1 MQSHLSEAPRPAWAP
16 LLGTLALLLLAL
28 PAAAQPDGPGAEAP
42 ELPGLVV
49 TAPRPADELTRPLAS
64 READLSARA
73 RSRASDAA
81 ALLEAV
87 PGAAV
92 VRNGPL
98 TGIAQL
104 RGLSNDRVKVLVDDM
119 QITPACANHM
129 DPPLAYA
136 PVEAI
141 DALRTVAGITPVSLG
156 GDSLAGTIVVESA
169 PPPFAEDDGLH
180 VSARG
185 TASFDGSQGA
195 VRTGGLLGAGDR
207 KLALA
212 YTGSWQHGDDL
223 RFPGGRVSAS
233 GYERHDHGLLVGSR
247 RGWGELAL
255 DLGLGITDEA
265 GTPSLP
271 MDIVSDE
278 SHRAGLR
285 LRRALGGGELA
296 ARLYWHEIDHVMDNF
311 SLRPAGAMRMRSPA
325 ESQDIGYRI
334 DFTRPLREG
343 HQLRVGSDLHL
354 ASFDSEIHDLTMG
367 RRQTGIPDGKR
378 RRVGTFAE
386 WEASW
391 SPRWTTL
398 VGVRNDTVWSDAGD
412 VRELMVPMNPLLAA
426 ALRADRDAFD
436 ARGHRRSDVDWEASA
451 LARFQASDA
460 LRLELGAARKQ
471 RAPSLLERYQWTP
484 LAANAGLADGRLYVG
499 NLDLEAETAWHL
511 GLAAEWRSERLELR
525 VAPFY
530 TWVEDYIQGSPLAD
544 RRDPATGLPVLRYE
558 NFDDVRLYGV
568 EASARVSLHEHLQV
582 RGQLGY
588 VRGRNHS
595 SHDDLYRIA
604 PLRGALALDLP
615 WRALTAT
622 AELEWAARQDQVARY
637 NDEPTTDG
645 YGIVNLAVAW
655 QPPGRGV
662 RLAMGLDNLF
672 DVSWAEH
679 TSGLDRVTG
688 SDVALGE
695 RLPGAGRFFHAA
707 LTATW

>member
-1 MQSHLSEAPRPAWAP
+1 MRSHPSEAVAPAWGRA
-16 LLGTLALLLLAL
+16 LGTLALLVAL
-28 PAAAQPDGPGAEAP
+28 PAAAQPTGPAVEAL

-64 READLSARA
+64 REAGLSARA

-81 ALLEAV
+81 ALLETV

-136 PVEAI
+136 PVDAI
-141 DALRTVAGITPVSLG
+141 DSLRTVAGITPVSLG
-156 GDSLAGTIVVESA
+156 GDSLAGTILVESA
-169 PPPFAEDDGLH
+169 PPPFSEDEDLRI
-180 VSARG
+180 SARG
-185 TASFDGSQGA
+185 TGSFDGSQGA
-195 VRTGGLLGAGDR
+195 ARVGGLLGAGDR
-207 KLALA
+207 QLAIS

-223 RFPGGRVSAS
+223 RFPGGRVAAS
-233 GYERHDHGLLVGSR
+233 GYERNDHGLLVGSR
-247 RGWGELAL
+247 RGWGDLAL

-271 MDIVSDE
+271 MDIVDDE

-285 LRRALGGGELA
+285 VRRTLGGGELA
-296 ARLYWHEIDHVMDNF
+296 ARVYWHEIDHVMDNF
-311 SLRPAGAMRMRSPA
+311 SLRPEGAMRMRSPA

-334 DFTRPLREG
+334 DFTRPLRED
-343 HQLRVGSDLHL
+343 HQLRVGSDLRL
-354 ASFDSEIHDLTMG
+354 ASFDSEIHNLTMG
-367 RRQTGIPDGKR
+367 RRQTGIPDGER
-378 RRVGTFAE
+378 RRIGSFAE
-386 WEASW
+386 WEARW
-391 SPRWTTL
+391 GPRWTTL

-412 VRELMVPMNPLLAA
+412 VREVIVPMKPALAA
-426 ALRADRDAFD
+426 ALFADREAYD
-436 ARGHRRSDVDWEASA
+436 ARGHRRTDVDWEATG

-471 RAPSLLERYQWTP
+471 RSPSLLERYQWTP

-499 NLDLEAETAWHL
+499 NLDLDAETAWHL
-511 GLAAEWRSERLELR
+511 GLAADWRSERLELR

-530 TWVEDYIQGSPLAD
+530 TWADDYIQGSPLAN
-544 RRDPATGLPVLRYE
+544 RSDPATGLPVLRYE
-558 NFDDVRLYGV
+558 NQDDVRLYGV
-568 EASARVSLHEHLQV
+568 DASARVSLHEHLQV
-582 RGQLGY
+582 RGQLAY
-588 VRGRNHS
+588 VRGRNRS
-595 SHDDLYRIA
+595 SDDDLYRIA
-604 PLRGALALDLP
+604 PLRGVLALDVP

-622 AELEWAARQDQVARY
+622 AELQWAARQDEVARY

-645 YGIVNLAVAW
+645 YGLLNLGIAW
-655 QPPGRGV
+655 HPPGRGV
-662 RLAMGLDNLF
+662 SVSLGLDNLF
-672 DVSWAEH
+672 DASWADH
-679 TSGLDRVTG
+679 TSGLNRVTG
-688 SDVALGE
+688 SDVELGE

-707 LTATW
+707 VTASW